1 MKIRKAVIALAGFGT
16 RFLPVTKTIQKE
28 MIPVINRPVVDYL
41 VDDLIKAGI
50 QEIIL
55 VVNEHSG
62 QAIHYYQENPRL
74 ENYLKQVNKAEL
86 YQQIKD
92 IPTKATFH
100 FIKQTDQDPYGTA
113 VPVKLAK
120 EYLKDEEAFVVLM
133 GDDIPY
139 NADGSSEVANMM
151 AYLEKTD
158 ADALATFS
166 EQPTEQLQMYGVA
179 DAIEKDGIKYL
190 KNLVEKPAPG
200 TAPSNLAN
208 ISKYILTP
216 EIFDLID
223 QQQPNPQSG
232 ELYITDTVTALAQ
245 KKNVVV
251 YQPKG
256 TYLDCGYPL
265 GWLKA
270 NLVMA
275 KDKPELRKELK
286 EFLQTLGL

>member
-41 VDDLIKAGI
+41 VDDLVKAGI

-62 QAIHYYQENPRL
+62 QAIHYYQENHRL
-74 ENYLKQVNKAEL
+74 EKYLQQLKKAEA
-86 YQQIKD
+86 YSQIKD
-92 IPTKATFH
+92 IPNKATFH
-100 FIKQTDQDPYGTA
+100 FVKQRDQDPYGTA

-139 NADGSSEVANMM
+139 NADGSSEVANMIQ
-151 AYLEKTD
+151 YLEQTG
-158 ADALATFS
+158 ADSLATFS
-166 EQPTEQLQMYGVA
+166 EQPTEQLYVYGVA
-179 DAIEKDGIKYL
+179 DTIEKNSVKYL
-190 KNLVEKPAPG
+190 KKLVEKPAPG

-216 EIFDLID
+216 AVFDIID

-232 ELYITDTVTALAQ
+232 EFYITDTVTTLAQ
-245 KKNVVV
+245 TNNVVV
-251 YQPKG
+251 YTPKG
-256 TYLDCGYPL
+256 VYLDCGYPL

-275 KDKPELRKELK
+275 QDNPALK
-286 EFLQTLGL
+286 EELQTFLKTLGL